1 QGVDEEDFEGTIRFR
16 TRPWLTVE
24 DFFRNKEIME
34 SNRDIQIKS
43 KEDIV
48 KISYIEFLKKN
59 FNMKINKKYTAKQ
72 VFDKFLFALGKSGK
86 IVFNGEQVKT
96 YSDLMKIYE
105 FNNVEPSF
113 SSDFY
118 RKQKISESFHFGID
132 KNLEQ
137 ARKILE
143 GTINGSFK
151 LLSRKDLEK

>member
-1 QGVDEEDFEGTIRFR
+1 
-16 TRPWLTVE
+16 
-24 DFFRNKEIME
+24 
-34 SNRDIQIKS
+34 
-43 KEDIV
+43 
-48 KISYIEFLKKN
+48 
-59 FNMKINKKYTAKQ
+59 
-72 VFDKFLFALGKSGK
+72 
-86 IVFNGEQVKT
+86 
-96 YSDLMKIYE
+96 MKIYE